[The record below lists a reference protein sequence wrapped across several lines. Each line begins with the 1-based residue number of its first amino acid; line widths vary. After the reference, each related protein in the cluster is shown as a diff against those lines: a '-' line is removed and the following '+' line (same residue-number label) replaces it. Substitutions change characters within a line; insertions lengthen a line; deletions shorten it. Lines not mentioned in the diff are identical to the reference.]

1 MPAPSKKYALIA
13 CVIGEIAVAPTFAIA
28 QGGVA
33 SDTSQQTCAG
43 LLANAPD
50 VQAIGPGPTNDS
62 ASTRTNNSRSGAA
75 ESVGSG
81 QTGADTAGRVG
92 AGQMP
97 SNVAGPVGSTQ
108 TRSDTAS
115 FGIGGARSGKADV
128 VLWVGVHADQVRF
141 ASQPHV
147 RVRLCWGGDTLRV
160 VQRTNIPS
168 PVVAGTTYRNVYV
181 AVELVGRLN
190 GECLAN
196 AIGVGSRT
204 GTAPPRTRAGANPP
218 SGASATATAASAS
231 TCAFLGGN
239 GGAGAQTSS
248 PPTP

>member
-1 MPAPSKKYALIA
+1 MPAPSKKYALLT
-13 CVIGEIAVAPTFAIA
+13 CVIGGIAVAPAFAIA
-28 QGGVA
+28 QRSLA

-50 VQAIGPGPTNDS
+50 VQASGPSTTNDS
-62 ASTRTNNSRSGAA
+62 ASS
-75 ESVGSG
+75 
-81 QTGADTAGRVG
+81 
-92 AGQMP
+92 P
-97 SNVAGPVGSTQ
+97 Q

-115 FGIGGARSGKADV
+115 FGFGGARSGKADV

-196 AIGVGSRT
+196 AIGVGSRA
-204 GTAPPRTRAGANPP
+204 GTVPPRTPVATNPP
-218 SGASATATAASAS
+218 SGASANGTTASPS
-231 TCAFLGGN
+231 SCAFLGGN
-239 GGAGAQTSS
+239 AGAGTQPSS
-248 PPTP
+248 PPRP

>member
-1 MPAPSKKYALIA
+1 MRAPSKKYALLT
-13 CVIGEIAVAPTFAIA
+13 CVIGGISIAPAFAMA
-28 QGGVA
+28 QGPAG
-33 SDTSQQTCAG
+33 SDASQQTCAG
-43 LLANAPD
+43 LLADAPD
-50 VQAIGPGPTNDS
+50 VQAIGPGTTSDS
-62 ASTRTNNSRSGAA
+62 ASGRTNNSLAGAA
-75 ESVGSG
+75 AAGSA
-81 QTGADTAGRVG
+81 QARIDTSSRTAR
-92 AGQMP
+92 
-97 SNVAGPVGSTQ
+97 TQ
-108 TRSDTAS
+108 NSSDTAS
-115 FGIGGARSGKADV
+115 FGIGGARGGKADV

-204 GTAPPRTRAGANPP
+204 GATSSGTPGAAAPPRGAAANG
-218 SGASATATAASAS
+218 SAASPS
-231 TCAFLGGN
+231 SCAFLGAN
-239 GGAGAQTSS
+239 AGAGAQSPR